1 MHMADALISPTVG
14 GTFYAAAAGLLA
26 FAARKTAVEPDYEK
40 KLSLMGVLGAFVFAA
55 QMINFSI
62 PGTGSSGHIGG
73 GILLALLLGPYAA
86 FLVISSVLTIQCLF
100 FADGGLLALGCN
112 VFNLG
117 FWPCFVGLPIYQRL
131 TRKAAAPGI
140 DALFITLAVVIS
152 LELGALGVVAE
163 TLLSGRSE
171 LPLGPFSFL
180 MLGIHLPIAV
190 VEGLITA
197 GVVHF
202 VRKHVSVAPSRPA
215 AFPGLA
221 MLAGGALLIGMVLAW
236 FASSQPDGLEW
247 SVGRA
252 YGQEELP
259 AAEQGWAPRLQAI
272 QERTALLPD
281 YAFPATADATDES
294 SEPAWPAISMETS
307 VAGAVGALMTAL
319 AVAIGGGGVLAVRRL
334 RTRKASAA

>member
-1 MHMADALISPTVG
+1 
-14 GTFYAAAAGLLA
+14 
-26 FAARKTAVEPDYEK
+26 
-40 KLSLMGVLGAFVFAA
+40 
-55 QMINFSI
+55 
-62 PGTGSSGHIGG
+62 
-73 GILLALLLGPYAA
+73 
-86 FLVISSVLTIQCLF
+86 
-100 FADGGLLALGCN
+100 
-112 VFNLG
+112 
-117 FWPCFVGLPIYQRL
+117 
-131 TRKAAAPGI
+131 
-140 DALFITLAVVIS
+140 
-152 LELGALGVVAE
+152 
-163 TLLSGRSE
+163 
-171 LPLGPFSFL
+171 
-180 MLGIHLPIAV
+180 
-190 VEGLITA
+190 
-197 GVVHF
+197 
-202 VRKHVSVAPSRPA
+202 
-215 AFPGLA
+215 

-319 AVAIGGGGVLAVRRL
+319 AVAIVGGGVLAVRRL